1 MEPLQN
7 EPDIIDANT
16 IVSTQEYDKLPE
28 TYVIFITENDVLKK
42 NLPIYHIDRVIQETN
57 EYFGDESHIIYVN
70 GAYQDDTPLGI
81 LMKDFSC
88 SRPEYYKP
96 LYERT
101 KYFTET
107 EEGVAIM
114 CKMMEDMRNEA
125 IIEATRE
132 AAIKTASKLLRFEKL
147 SCEKVSEYTNL
158 PLEEVKKLAKEL
170 GA

>member
-1 MEPLQN
+1 M
-7 EPDIIDANT
+7 
-16 IVSTQEYDKLPE
+16 
-28 TYVIFITENDVLKK
+28 IFITENDVLKK

-57 EYFGDESHIIYVN
+57 EYFGDESHIMYVN

-88 SRPEYYKP
+88 SRPEDMYYKP

-101 KYFTET
+101 KYYKET
-107 EEGVAIM
+107 EEGV
-114 CKMMEDMRNEA
+114 MMEDMRNEA
-125 IIEATRE
+125 AIEATRE
-132 AAIKTASKLLRFEKL
+132 AAIKTTSKLLRFEKS

>member
-1 MEPLQN
+1 
-7 EPDIIDANT
+7 
-16 IVSTQEYDKLPE
+16 
-28 TYVIFITENDVLKK
+28 
-42 NLPIYHIDRVIQETN
+42 
-57 EYFGDESHIIYVN
+57 
-70 GAYQDDTPLGI
+70 
-81 LMKDFSC
+81 
-88 SRPEYYKP
+88 
-96 LYERT
+96 
-101 KYFTET
+101 
-107 EEGVAIM
+107 M